1 MTNLS
6 LAPIINKLTQL
17 FEDLF
22 SIYSPVYSNKCLLLV
37 SYNYIDTLRSLQFLN
52 LLNCSK
58 RILIVNN
65 HSIFKEIQMH
75 DLALDWILILGS
87 NKSAEF
93 SAWQEGLDYLI
104 DKEDFARFVFCNDTV
119 CTHRKFSIVRYF
131 CFSLSCL
138 QNPNSATG
146 FTNCSRIPLELY
158 GLTFSSW
165 ISTYFFSIPRD
176 GLNRLKFRINDS
188 QNLEGYISSSYS
200 GTYFFKNS
208 LNDNLNKH
216 ITAWL
221 FNGGWYKSA
230 ELSNSNFE
238 GMKLKA
244 ICILNEKSLSVRMRL
259 SNIIY
264 IDPFKRSSYFIQLLE
279 KLCKITNLYY

>member
-1 MTNLS
+1 M
-6 LAPIINKLTQL
+6 
-17 FEDLF
+17 
-22 SIYSPVYSNKCLLLV
+22 
-37 SYNYIDTLRSLQFLN
+37 
-52 LLNCSK
+52 
-58 RILIVNN
+58 
-65 HSIFKEIQMH
+65 
-75 DLALDWILILGS
+75 
-87 NKSAEF
+87 
-93 SAWQEGLDYLI
+93 
-104 DKEDFARFVFCNDTV
+104 FCIDTV
-119 CTHRKFSIVRYF
+119 CRHRKFSIVRYF

-138 QNPNSATG
+138 QNPNSRLALLIAQNSLG
-146 FTNCSRIPLELY
+146 II
-158 GLTFSSW
+158 W
-165 ISTYFFSIPRD
+165 INFLILDFHHFFSIPRD

-264 IDPFKRSSYFIQLLE
+264 IDPFKRSSYFTQLLE
-279 KLCKITNLYY
+279 KLCKIMNLYY